1 MSMKVSTSMFFDK
14 ASNMLSNVQGSLAKT
29 QEQLSTGKQI
39 IKPSDVPE
47 KAAVVTRLE
56 SELARQ
62 ASYQNSLKT
71 VDIRLKSEETALT
84 NSSDVMY
91 RMKELAMQAANDT
104 LSLAVRKSVSLEMSQ
119 LRDQLL
125 SLANSQDS
133 NGNYLFAGSRVTKM
147 PFSPDAKGMVNYQ
160 GDQNRMVIGV
170 GDNRRMNLNMA
181 GTDAFTNVV
190 RDNGK
195 GGRVGIGF
203 FQSLNDL
210 VDSVKNSDKVSLQR
224 GLGEIDML
232 QQGLSNASAQIG
244 TDMNVIDSQNNV
256 LDEIVLRLKSTLS
269 DVQDLDYT
277 EAITKMNK
285 DQLALEAAQNTFAK
299 ISKLSLFNFI
309 N

>member
-14 ASNMLSNVQGSLAKT
+14 ASSMLSNVQGSLAKT

-47 KAAVVTRLE
+47 KAAVVTRIE

-62 ASYQNSLKT
+62 TSYQNSLKT
-71 VDIRLKSEETALT
+71 VDIRLKSEETALS

-104 LSLAVRKSVSLEMSQ
+104 LSDADRKSVSLEMSQ

-133 NGNYLFAGSRVTKM
+133 NGNYLFAGSRVTQM

-190 RDNGK
+190 RDDGK

-210 VDSVKNSDKVSLQR
+210 VNSVKNSDKVGLQR
-224 GLGEIDML
+224 GLGEIDQL
-232 QQGLSNASAQIG
+232 QQGLSNANAQVG

>member
-1 MSMKVSTSMFFDK
+1 
-14 ASNMLSNVQGSLAKT
+14 
-29 QEQLSTGKQI
+29 
-39 IKPSDVPE
+39 
-47 KAAVVTRLE
+47 
-56 SELARQ
+56 
-62 ASYQNSLKT
+62 
-71 VDIRLKSEETALT
+71 LKSEETALT

-104 LSLAVRKSVSLEMSQ
+104 LSLADRKSVSLEMSQ

>member
-14 ASNMLSNVQGSLAKT
+14 ASSMLSNVQGSLAKT

-47 KAAVVTRLE
+47 KAAVVTRIE

-62 ASYQNSLKT
+62 TSYQNSLKM

-104 LSLAVRKSVSLEMSQ
+104 LSAADRQTVSLEMSQ
-119 LRDQLL
+119 LRDQML

-133 NGNYLFAGSRVTKM
+133 NGNYLFAGSRVTQM
-147 PFSPDAKGMVNYQ
+147 PFSPDAKGMVMYQ
-160 GDQNRMVIGV
+160 GDQNRMIVGV

-190 RDNGK
+190 RDDGK

-210 VDSVKNSDKVSLQR
+210 VNSVKNSDKVGLQR
-224 GLGEIDML
+224 GLGEIDQL
-232 QQGLSNASAQIG
+232 QQGLSDASAQVG
-244 TDMNVIDSQNNV
+244 TDQNVIDSQNNV

>member
-104 LSLAVRKSVSLEMSQ
+104 LSLADRKSVSLEMSQ

-232 QQGLSNASAQIG
+232 HQGLSNASAQIG

>member
-14 ASNMLSNVQGSLAKT
+14 ASSMLSNVQGSLAKT

-62 ASYQNSLKT
+62 TSYQNSLKT
-71 VDIRLKSEETALT
+71 VDIRLKSEETALS

-104 LSLAVRKSVSLEMSQ
+104 LSDADRKSVSLEMSQ

-133 NGNYLFAGSRVTKM
+133 NGNYLFAGSRVTQM

-190 RDNGK
+190 RDNGT

-210 VDSVKNSDKVSLQR
+210 VDSVKNSDKVGLQR
-224 GLGEIDML
+224 GLGEIDQL
-232 QQGLSNASAQIG
+232 QQGLSNANAQVG

-285 DQLALEAAQNTFAK
+285 DQLALEAAQSTFSK
-299 ISKLSLFNFI
+299 ISQLSLFKYI

>member
-84 NSSDVMY
+84 NCSDVMY

-104 LSLAVRKSVSLEMSQ
+104 LSLADRKSVSLEMSQ

>member
-14 ASNMLSNVQGSLAKT
+14 ASSMLSNVQGSLAKT

-47 KAAVVTRLE
+47 KAAVVTRIE

-62 ASYQNSLKT
+62 TSYQNSLKT
-71 VDIRLKSEETALT
+71 VDIRLKSEETALS

-104 LSLAVRKSVSLEMSQ
+104 LSDADRKSVSLEMSQ

-133 NGNYLFAGSRVTKM
+133 NGNYLFAGSRVTQM
-147 PFSPDAKGMVNYQ
+147 PFSPDAKGMVNYR

-190 RDNGK
+190 RDDGK

-210 VDSVKNSDKVSLQR
+210 VNSVKNSDKVGLQR
-224 GLGEIDML
+224 GLGEIDQL
-232 QQGLSNASAQIG
+232 QQGLSNANAQVG